1 MNNFKKIGVSALAG
15 SLVAI
20 SAHAADVAISGGASV
35 AVTSGDE
42 TGKTTYYQNDSIT
55 FSVTGETD
63 GGLSITTKL
72 ELDGDASGGQGG
84 DFDSQSVAI
93 GHDTLGTITFSNH
106 GGDSVMGGWDSKTP
120 SAYEEVWALTTG
132 NVLINGISGND
143 LWRYDSPELLPGL
156 TFSAAYQATEQTGS
170 TSAYTDMGVSYSPE
184 MLEGLTIAYA
194 TGEVDEST
202 SETGDDVT
210 GIDESTMWVTYATG
224 PITVGYQQ
232 SEADGGT
239 ATQDDDST
247 EFGISYAIT
256 DDFSVSYGEHE
267 LDLGSSTSDQESE
280 GFSASYTMGGTSIKA
295 SFNETENVAGV
306 ANTNRDSYEIAL
318 VFAF

>member
-132 NVLINGISGND
+132 NVLINGIGGND

-184 MLEGLTIAYA
+184 MLEGLTLAYA

-232 SEADGGT
+232 SEADGTT

-247 EFGISYAIT
+247 SFGISYAIT